1 MLGPL
6 SVILIA
12 AALLGFAFWIWP
24 RRTPDTPALE
34 PASQARK
41 TEYLSRGDMLPAAAP
56 RVPPP
61 TVAQTVAPT
70 QMLERPDFESS
81 PATEYL
87 SVSEMLGAPDLDDSA
102 PTTAFCRD
110 TIVASSK
117 TAR

>member
-24 RRTPDTPALE
+24 RRTPDTPAIE

-41 TEYLSRGDMLPAAAP
+41 TAYLSRGDMLPAAAP